1 MLTKNNK
8 VAKTFMPSHLTLR
21 NQISSNI
28 IMKVTTNII
37 GKFPLA
43 CKFETFLSECIVHS
57 QSEVAHCINH
67 GQWILVTMCGNG
79 ISHDHWLKINYTGFK
94 KSVRQKKKRWSMICL
109 ITNISILESLPHS
122 IYLMYNVITC
132 MWMTPS
138 YP

>member
-8 VAKTFMPSHLTLR
+8 VAKTFMLSHLTLR

-79 ISHDHWLKINYTGFK
+79 ISYDHWLKINYTGFK
-94 KSVRQKKKRWSMICL
+94 KSVRQKKEMVNDMSHHQYIYTRIF
-109 ITNISILESLPHS
+109 ISLSISHS
-122 IYLMYNVITC
+122 TKL
-132 MWMTPS
+132 
-138 YP
+138 